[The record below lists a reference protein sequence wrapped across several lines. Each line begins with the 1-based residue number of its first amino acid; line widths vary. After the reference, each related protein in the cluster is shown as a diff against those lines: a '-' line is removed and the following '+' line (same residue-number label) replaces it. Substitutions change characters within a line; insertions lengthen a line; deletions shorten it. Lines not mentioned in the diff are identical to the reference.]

1 MSTHMLISRIFNRKV
16 NAVNKVHEISAEYL
30 VSNTRQVSLFRN
42 GANQAIRIPKGFE
55 LPGKE
60 ALLYRDGDKLVL
72 QAIKPAR
79 GTAQALAMALQA
91 MAIWGTLAEDFP
103 NVDEGVG
110 PLDDIRFD
118 APK

>member
-1 MSTHMLISRIFNRKV
+1 V
-16 NAVNKVHEISAEYL
+16 NAVNKAHEISAEYL

-42 GANQAIRIPKGFE
+42 GANQAIRIPKEFE

-79 GTAQALAMALQA
+79 GTAQALSMALQD

-103 NVDEGVG
+103 DVDQGLG

-118 APK
+118 APT